1 MLERFFG
8 RKISTC
14 RGGIFSALNAPTRTI
29 HSVAAFVAVFGRKIL
44 RPYRCCKAIRPNIPT
59 CTTHSVAVF
68 VAVFVVRISTCK
80 AIHSTGVLWMD
91 IRLYCGTQA
100 KLHSSNVVQKPS
112 KSAGWA
118 RLAELFFVEIC
129 GQNSVKYHFYLRIT
143 SSMHLSNFVHI
154 FKNGFSWFQFQFYF
168 RPPLYLGQKFYIYK
182 YIY

>member
-29 HSVAAFVAVFGRKIL
+29 HSVAAFVAVFGRKIF

-80 AIHSTGVLWMD
+80 AIHSLG
-91 IRLYCGTQA
+91 RCGWELGFIAERRRNYTAQTWFRSPPKA
-100 KLHSSNVVQKPS
+100 RGERGLRSSF
-112 KSAGWA
+112 
-118 RLAELFFVEIC
+118 LL
-129 GQNSVKYHFYLRIT
+129 KYADKT
-143 SSMHLSNFVHI
+143 A
-154 FKNGFSWFQFQFYF
+154 
-168 RPPLYLGQKFYIYK
+168 
-182 YIY
+182 